1 MIKRSVTIKGHR
13 TSISMEAPF
22 WDCLNQIAQERQSS
36 VSALIAEIDAA
47 RTTALSSGQDQ
58 GGLSGTIRVFVLNW
72 ALSKNTPPSSP
83 E

>member
-47 RTTALSSGQDQ
+47 RTTALSSGQGQ
-58 GGLSGTIRVFVLNW
+58 GGLSGTIRIFILNW
-72 ALSKNTPPSSP
+72 ALSKNLSSP
-83 E
+83 SPE